1 MKPLSGSALPL
12 LRAFSGVERV
22 NERRD
27 VEQGHKFRR
36 RRPHPLMLLPPSLD
50 FKVWDPRKR
59 ETGKSFPFGDMIGV
73 SFYSFWRQFTHCGRL
88 QRVVYLFRTRERA
101 NSLLNFNLALKLTQ
115 PARPPTSLALFIPEP
130 HLANGMAYI
139 VALPPSAQIR
149 PVTVQPACK
158 VHGCKVFLDVRS
170 SRL

>member
-88 QRVVYLFRTRERA
+88 QRVVYLFRTRESEFSSQPGFKAHPSGAATDLPGVIYTRA
-101 NSLLNFNLALKLTQ
+101 SSGQRHGIHRGITAL
-115 PARPPTSLALFIPEP
+115 
-130 HLANGMAYI
+130 
-139 VALPPSAQIR
+139 
-149 PVTVQPACK
+149 
-158 VHGCKVFLDVRS
+158 S
-170 SRL
+170 SI